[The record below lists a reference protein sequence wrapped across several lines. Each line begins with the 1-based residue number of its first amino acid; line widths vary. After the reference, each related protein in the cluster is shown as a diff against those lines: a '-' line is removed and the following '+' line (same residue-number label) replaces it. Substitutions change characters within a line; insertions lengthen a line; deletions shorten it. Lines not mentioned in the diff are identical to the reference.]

1 MNGLRARAQRG
12 TALLLAMVIL
22 SLVAT
27 VAAAMVW
34 QQERAIRVEA
44 AERARAQAG
53 WILIGALDWARL
65 LLQEDMRTSRSDHL
79 GEPWAVPLAE
89 ARLSTFLAADR
100 DPTAEDGIEAFLSG
114 RIEDLQSRFNLY
126 DVIDDKGEVDAAG
139 LATLRRL
146 CDLAGL
152 PTDTAERLAVG
163 LAAASAD
170 PEAGQGQSDPPLLPQ
185 RFDQLPWLGISA
197 DTLAPLARYVTLL
210 PESTPINV
218 NTASREVIAAAIE
231 GLDLGTAERLVQTRQ
246 RQPFA
251 RLQDVQREL
260 PTGVTINA
268 KQVGVSSKYFEVVGR
283 LRLDDR
289 VIEQHSVVQ
298 RQGNGRAGQVA
309 TLWSERRSAVEES
322 P

>member
-1 MNGLRARAQRG
+1 
-12 TALLLAMVIL
+12 MVIL
-22 SLVAT
+22 SMVAT

-65 LLQEDMRTSRSDHL
+65 VLREDMRTSRNDHL

-89 ARLSTFLAADR
+89 ARLSTFLAAEQ
-100 DPTAEDGIEAFLSG
+100 DPTADDGIEAFLSG
-114 RIEDLQSRFNLY
+114 RIEDLQARFNLY
-126 DVIDDKGEVDAAG
+126 GVVDDKGEVDATA
-139 LATLRRL
+139 LTALRRL

-152 PTDTAERLAVG
+152 PTDAAERLAAG

-170 PEAGQGQSDPPLLPQ
+170 PESGRGEADAPLLPQ
-185 RFDQLPWLGISA
+185 HFDQLPWLGIPA
-197 DTLAPLARYVTLL
+197 ETLAPLARYVTLL
-210 PESTPINV
+210 PEATPVNI
-218 NTASREVIAAAIE
+218 NTASREVIAAAID

-246 RQPFA
+246 RQPFT

-260 PTGVTINA
+260 PAGVTLND
-268 KQVGVSSKYFEVVGR
+268 KRVGVSSKYFEVVGR
-283 LRLDDR
+283 LRLDHR
-289 VIEQHSVVQ
+289 VIEQHSVVE
-298 RQGNGRAGQVA
+298 RRGSGRAGQVA
-309 TLWSERRSAVEES
+309 TLWSERRSAVEDT